1 MEQEIPI
8 FTKELEKLMPN
19 DIQKMVWSHTM
30 DLLAITTS
38 NNSMEVFFSFYFKNL
53 IIKYFN
59 FYL

>member
-38 NNSMEVFFSFYFKNL
+38 NNSMEVFFSFYFKIL
-53 IIKYFN
+53 IIKYYN